1 MKTPICKL
9 AAAGLAAVALALP
22 MMAQALPAPPQT
34 AAPAAAGNAC
44 ANTQIAVYFTAY
56 ETDLTRQSE
65 RLIDEVSDQLKGC
78 FVSAVSVSVLSE
90 EAHTD
95 EDAAMLSEE
104 RASNVMT
111 ALLDHGI
118 EPASYKANF
127 SRVEAT
133 AAGAVPMVEPM
144 ARRVSVAFEV
154 GPGYGA

>member
-1 MKTPICKL
+1 MKTTICKQ
-9 AAAGLAAVALALP
+9 AAAGLAAAALVLP
-22 MMAQALPAPPQT
+22 MMAQALPAPPQSAT
-34 AAPAAAGNAC
+34 PAAAGSAC

-56 ETDLTRQSE
+56 ETDLTPQSE

-78 FVSAVSVSVLSE
+78 FVSAVLLSVLSE

-104 RASNVMT
+104 RASHVMT

-118 EPASYKANF
+118 KPASYKANF
-127 SRVEAT
+127 DPVEAA

-144 ARRVSVAFEV
+144 ARRVSVALQV
-154 GPGYGA
+154 SPGYGA